1 VHPFVYKR
9 RVGAPP
15 NDNHN
20 INCHEQY
27 KNRGRRVIILREV

>member
-1 VHPFVYKR
+1 LDIKR

-15 NDNHN
+15 NQKHNNNHY

-27 KNRGRRVIILREV
+27 KNIWRRTIFH